1 VTVRK
6 AVVRRAA
13 SPSPAGRAASLSLL
27 LLLLFPAG
35 SSFGQAPAD
44 AAQNATAGARVF
56 GAKGCAGCHAING
69 IGGGVGPDL
78 AGTAQRKSFYD
89 LASAMWNHLP
99 RMAAVMRERGM
110 LPPRLNARET
120 GDLVAFLFT
129 VDYLEGSGN
138 AEVGKRLFLE
148 KRCIMCHQV
157 AGSGGVVG
165 PNLDYLSRYG
175 SPIMVAA
182 ALWNH
187 GPAMSEAMRARGIQ
201 RPTFTGSELLDLISY
216 LESAMQGPPGEALY
230 VMPGR
235 PAEGREL
242 FAAKGCLLCHSVG
255 GQGGR
260 VGPDLAGQ
268 RIHRGLTAFA
278 AAMWNKAPAMTAAM
292 RARGIEVPRLS
303 AGEMTD
309 LVAYLYSMQYF
320 AESGDARRGG
330 RLIRTKG
337 CVRCHSLNGS
347 GGSTAGDLAQVPGME
362 SLAGVI
368 AALWNHTL
376 VIAEAAE
383 EIEWPSLSPQETA
396 DVAAFLGSSRGAR

>member
-1 VTVRK
+1 MTVGEL
-6 AVVRRAA
+6 VVRRAG
-13 SPSPAGRAASLSLL
+13 SLPLAGRAASLSLL
-27 LLLLFPAG
+27 LLLLPAG
-35 SSFGQAPAD
+35 SSFGQAPAGR
-44 AAQNATAGARVF
+44 AQNAAAGARVF
-56 GAKGCAGCHAING
+56 GLKGCAGCHAING
-69 IGGGVGPDL
+69 IGADVGPDL
-78 AGTAQRKSFYD
+78 GGAAERKSFYD

-110 LPPRLNARET
+110 PPPRLNERET
-120 GDLVAFLFT
+120 ADLVAFLFT

-148 KRCIMCHQV
+148 KRCIVCHQV

-187 GPAMSEAMRARGIQ
+187 GPAMNEAMRARGIE
-201 RPTFTGSELLDLISY
+201 RPTFTGSELLDLVSY
-216 LESAMQGPPGEALY
+216 LESATQGSPSEALY

-260 VGPDLAGQ
+260 VAPDLAG
-268 RIHRGLTAFA
+268 RRTHRGLTAFA

-292 RARGIEVPRLS
+292 RARGIAVPRLS
-303 AGEMTD
+303 AGELTD
-309 LVAYLYSMQYF
+309 LIAYLYSMQYF

-330 RLIRTKG
+330 RLIRAKG
-337 CVRCHSLNGS
+337 CVRCHSLNGR
-347 GGSTAGDLAQVPGME
+347 GGTTAGDLAEVAGTE

-376 VIAEAAE
+376 VVAEAGE
-383 EIEWPSLSPQETA
+383 EVEWPPLSPQEMA
-396 DVAAFLGSSRGAR
+396 DVAAFLGSSRDGR